1 MQKARTSRFAEFE
14 RTKPR
19 VAPFNRHTREY
30 EAWFTENRYAYL
42 SELRAIGLLVP
53 RAGVSVEIGIGSGRF
68 AKPLGINIGI
78 EPSSAMRNIAHK
90 RSIDVIDGV
99 AESLPIASGRLDN
112 ALMVTT
118 ICFVADLEVSLREVY
133 RVLKPTGRLVVGFVD
148 RKSFLGPVYERRK
161 RGSVFYSVAD
171 FYSTEELVRLLTAAG
186 FSKFEFRQTIFH
198 DLQKIRKV
206 EAIKKGHGEGAFV
219 VVAASKNQEVN

>member
-1 MQKARTSRFAEFE
+1 MEKARTNRFAEFE
-14 RTKPR
+14 RTKAR
-19 VAPFNRHTREY
+19 LTPFNRHTHEY

-90 RSIDVIDGV
+90 KSIDVIDGV
-99 AESLPIASGRLDN
+99 AESLPIASSKLDN
-112 ALMVTT
+112 ALTVTT
-118 ICFVADLEVSLREVY
+118 ICFVAGLEASLREVY

-148 RKSFLGPVYERRK
+148 RESFLGRVYEKQK
-161 RGSVFYSVAD
+161 RTSVFYSVAN
-171 FYSTEELVRLLTAAG
+171 FYSTDEVLYQLKAVG
-186 FSKFEFRQTIFH
+186 FSKFETKQTIFH
-198 DLQKIRKV
+198 DPRKMRSV
-206 EAIKKGHGEGAFV
+206 EAMKNGHGEGAFV
-219 VVAASKNQEVN
+219 VLAASKK

>member
-1 MQKARTSRFAEFE
+1 MEKARTSRFAESE
-14 RTKPR
+14 RTKFR
-19 VAPFNRHTREY
+19 VVPFNRHTREY

-53 RAGVSVEIGIGSGRF
+53 RAGVSVEIGIGSGR
-68 AKPLGINIGI
+68 
-78 EPSSAMRNIAHK
+78 SAMRNIAHEK
-90 RSIDVIDGV
+90 SIDVIDGV
-99 AESLPIASGRLDN
+99 AESLPIASSRLDN
-112 ALMVTT
+112 VLMVTT

-161 RGSVFYSVAD
+161 RGSVFYSVAN
-171 FYSTEELVRLLTAAG
+171 FYSTEELVRHLIAAG

-219 VVAASKNQEVN
+219 VVAVSKNQKFN